1 MHKACIFC
9 MDIFNHIDFTLSHY
23 INLNN
28 LIFNYKPVEINWSYW
43 YLGFTGC
50 SKEFIASRGT
60 FLLLTS
66 VVEVNEV

>member
-1 MHKACIFC
+1 MGIFK
-9 MDIFNHIDFTLSHY
+9 HIDFTSILY

-50 SKEFIASRGT
+50 CKEFIASWGA

-66 VVEVNEV
+66 VVEVIEV